1 MILLP
6 LLFYFCAHVFSQKYE
21 GCFHSSASDPDLP
34 TLILT
39 HASIPAECI
48 KQCRLRYYMY
58 AGLMNDQQCYC
69 GSNYGRKG
77 ISTSC
82 ALPCSADPNN
92 YCGSEEAMS
101 IYSTGQKGPSPP
113 RSIQIVRSEPTNLK
127 ITWEPPDIFNGNITF
142 YTLKA
147 SVIQTHAS
155 DLLPPIESQVQ
166 GEASNTTILQG
177 LQPGTKY
184 NISIVAKNTQGSS
197 EPAYIS
203 GWTLIA
209 PPNKPAI
216 PKLIKQTSTTMTILL
231 SEGSSDYGPISAY
244 QVFVV
249 QPGVIP
255 PSGPNITYHN
265 YGKSMERGLG
275 YYITAEFMSSDF
287 YEYKQFTVGDGK
299 MIGGYFN
306 APLNTQIVPQLGL
319 AVVSRFQ
326 REVQFAYSDLL
337 TNMKNYSVNA
347 NNETDA
353 ITIVLS
359 VAIGVLGALLI
370 ASVVLYFALRK
381 RHEKFRMTK
390 LPEQQELT
398 LQGPLYEVENR
409 AYIPD
414 DVPER
419 VNHYQ
424 ELKNKVWAIPQSVL
438 TINNNVI
445 RRGRFGT
452 IHTGTVEKDGTIS
465 TVAIHNIA
473 DKLLKSS
480 DKRRMLRELDICI
493 RASPMKYLAD
503 LVGTCETQDTLYV
516 VLELPVQTLKNRLI
530 AARSGNIFPV
540 NQILPMGSM
549 IASALQHLENC
560 KIVHDHLCARSIG
573 IYNDWTPKVMG
584 HGISKYALEEIKYT
598 RWTALESLGNKKKHI
613 PGVVWAFGVLLWE
626 MLSMGGTPYSN
637 FTLDSEVEEAI
648 EQGSRLPQLMDTPDP
663 LYEVMLSCWHTDSRE
678 RPTFSELTRLDTLSI
693 CPITSIT
700 EPYIPELEVYQL
712 QQ

>member
-1 MILLP
+1 MILLW
-6 LLFYFCAHVFSQKYE
+6 LLIYFCTRVLSQKYE
-21 GCFHSSASDPDLP
+21 GCFISYMSDPDLP
-34 TLILT
+34 TLILS
-39 HASIPAECI
+39 HASVPAECI
-48 KQCRLRYYMY
+48 KECRLRYYMF

-77 ISTSC
+77 MSTSC
-82 ALPCSADPNN
+82 VLPCTADPNN
-92 YCGSEEAMS
+92 YCGSHEAMS

-113 RSIQIVRSEPTNLK
+113 RGAQIVRSKPTSLE
-127 ITWEPPDIFNGNITF
+127 ITWEPPNIFNGNIIF
-142 YTLKA
+142 YTLRA
-147 SVIQTHAS
+147 TVIQTHAS
-155 DLLPPIESQVQ
+155 DLLPTVESQVQ
-166 GEASNTTILQG
+166 GEASNNTILQG

-184 NISIVAKNTQGSS
+184 NVSIIATNTQGNSK
-197 EPAYIS
+197 PAYVS

-216 PKLIKQTSTTMTILL
+216 PKVIEQTSTTIIVLL
-231 SEGSSDYGPISAY
+231 TEGSSDYGPVSAY

-249 QPGVIP
+249 QPGIIP
-255 PSGPNITYHN
+255 PSGPNVTYYN
-265 YGKSMERGLG
+265 YEKSMEQGLG
-275 YYITAEFMSSDF
+275 YYITAEFISSDF
-287 YEYKQFTVGDGK
+287 YKYKTFTVGDGK
-299 MIGGYFN
+299 MIGGYYN
-306 APLNTQIVPQLGL
+306 APLNAQIVPRLGL
-319 AVVSRFQ
+319 AVISRFQ
-326 REVQFAYSDLL
+326 REEQFAYSDLVI
-337 TNMKNYSVNA
+337 NMKNYSE
-347 NNETDA
+347 NEKNEMDA
-353 ITIVLS
+353 ITIVLC

-370 ASVVLYFALRK
+370 GSVVLYFALRR

-398 LQGPLYEVENR
+398 LQGPLYEVENI

-424 ELKNKVWAIPQSVL
+424 ELKNKVWTIPQNVL
-438 TINNNVI
+438 TINDTVI

-452 IHTGTVEKDGTIS
+452 VHTGLVEKDGAS
-465 TVAIHNIA
+465 SSVAIHNIA
-473 DKLLKSS
+473 DKLLKTS
-480 DKRRMLRELDICI
+480 DKKKMLRELDVCI

-516 VLELPVQTLKNRLI
+516 VLELPVQTLKSRLI
-530 AARSGNIFPV
+530 AARSGNMFPF
-540 NQILPMGSM
+540 NQILPIGSM
-549 IASALQHLENC
+549 IASALQHLEHY

-573 IYNDWTPKVMG
+573 ICNDWTPKVMG

-598 RWTALESLGNKKKHI
+598 RWTAIESLGNKKKHI

-648 EQGSRLPQLMDTPDP
+648 QQGTRLSQLIDTPDP
-663 LYEVMLSCWHTDSRE
+663 LYEVMSSCWHTDSRE
-678 RPTFSELTRLDTLSI
+678 RPSFSELTRLDTLSI

-700 EPYIPELEVYQL
+700 EPYIPELELY
-712 QQ
+712 